1 MHPGKSQSHRPAAQ
15 QRGAILVTSM
25 LLLLVLTII
34 GVTVMQMS
42 RMQERMAGNSRD
54 VNLAFQAAEGA
65 LRNAESFIRV
75 QDVRP
80 LTCSTSA
87 CDVWAEG
94 GVTGT
99 IANQNATWWETNGR
113 TYSQEAM
120 GGLREPPAAVIE
132 ELGFVRTDGGVVMGQ
147 DPPDGRDFYQV
158 TSRSTGGS
166 GQAEIVLQSTYTRKF

>member
-1 MHPGKSQSHRPAAQ
+1 MLHGFNHSLVGVR
-15 QRGAILVTSM
+15 QRGAVLVTAM

-65 LRNAESFIRV
+65 LRNGEMFISE
-75 QDVRP
+75 QTVRP
-80 LTCSTSA
+80 LSCSDMTCE
-87 CDVWAEG
+87 VWLEG
-94 GVTGT
+94 SVTGAV
-99 IANQNATWWETNGR
+99 ANKDEAWWDTNGQDFDLE
-113 TYSQEAM
+113 SIA
-120 GGLREPPAAVIE
+120 GLADEPKAVVE

-158 TSRSTGGS
+158 TARSTGGS